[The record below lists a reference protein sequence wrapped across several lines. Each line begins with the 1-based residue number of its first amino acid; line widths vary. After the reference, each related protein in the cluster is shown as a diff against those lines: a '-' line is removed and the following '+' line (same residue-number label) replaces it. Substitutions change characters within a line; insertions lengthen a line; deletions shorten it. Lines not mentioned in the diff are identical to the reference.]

1 MKVKSLK
8 TNNFQGLE
16 GVHEFNF
23 GKITALAQ
31 PNGSGKTSLI
41 NALRYGLTGV
51 EPAGDVITRGA
62 SSMAVRVV
70 LENDSSFLRQ
80 QYAEK
85 KKKSRY
91 FVGNAS
97 STLSKLNEF
106 ICNEL
111 GGVDVNT
118 AKMVSSGE
126 LLTQM
131 TSQQFGEML
140 LRYLPESMTV
150 ETILERFSGKN
161 EEQEK
166 IVRDFFPEGEF
177 GVEKINEFHNLL
189 KERRKLVKEK
199 ITEVNALINSLGSVP
214 PEESI
219 SDIEE
224 KIKSTTDKRDE
235 VIKAQE
241 AMKNYN
247 QILSQINMRN
257 SQIQQIDNELAQL
270 KGVHHTDEEINSTFG
285 LLSNSRNIEQGIKAS
300 LNSLVQTKKTLDEA
314 IENISKPICPL
325 SAKIKCTV
333 DKTPVLKELE
343 EQRDSLV
350 QDYKNQRDSYI
361 ELANQIKQLEAKYE
375 QMINE
380 NNAYLRVQDKL
391 KMKEQLLS
399 QTITLPEKPE
409 DSGSVE
415 ALNSELSNLQQRL
428 LFVTNYSKKETY
440 EEKLKGLTQKHLDY
454 ENLVLAFSPKGE
466 VKEAITSYYMDEFS
480 EPCNEKAS
488 KLFPGMKLKFVSE
501 NGVKVLTDPNGS
513 GEYLEFTSLSGGEQA
528 SVMFLLVS
536 MLASLSGMGIIIL
549 DELSVLDDVV
559 FENLVRVLHENQDEF
574 DMCLLASVDHVDT
587 LKTLK
592 KYDIP
597 VIHLNTKNAKESKND
612 DAVNIE
618 ENVKPEAAP
627 EDNHEIAEEHSDNAE
642 EQDEVVISSDD
653 SVEESKKL
661 AVIDGL
667 KDLVEKTAEE
677 TANMR
682 FVPSDDDILEEE
694 LEDDEDE
701 DESELLNHEVESPDA
716 IGNEFEILNEDL
728 TEVAEDVEDVE
739 KTEAQPEALET
750 TSNEVDL
757 QSLGLDKGKAKV
769 VTDFIINE
777 SSEDGSLEGSAK
789 EIAEKLDISQ
799 PTVSKV
805 LKKLQEE
812 NLLTSVKRGLWKLSK
827 ELMDVNG
834 K

>member
-23 GKITALAQ
+23 SKITALAQ

-126 LLTQM
+126 LLTKM

-177 GVEKINEFHNLL
+177 GVEKINEFHELL
-189 KERRKLVKEK
+189 KERRRLVKEK

-224 KIKSTTDKRDE
+224 KIKATTDKRDE

-343 EQRDSLV
+343 AQRDSLV

-361 ELANQIKQLEAKYE
+361 ELANQIKQLETKYE
-375 QMINE
+375 QMISE
-380 NNAYLRVQDKL
+380 NNTYLRMQDKL

-409 DSGSVE
+409 DIGSVE

-488 KLFPGMKLKFVSE
+488 KLFPGMNLKFVSE

-513 GEYLEFTSLSGGEQA
+513 GEHLEFTSLSGGEQA

-574 DMCLLASVDHVDT
+574 DMCLLASVDHTDT
-587 LKTLK
+587 LKTLQ

-597 VIHLNTKNAKESKND
+597 VIHLNTRNAEESKND
-612 DAVNIE
+612 DAVDVE
-618 ENVKPEAAP
+618 ENVKPEVVS
-627 EDNHEIAEEHSDNAE
+627 EDNYEIAEKHSDNAE
-642 EQDEVVISSDD
+642 EQEEVVIPSDD
-653 SVEESKKL
+653 SVEGNKKL

-682 FVPSDDDILEEE
+682 FIPSDDDILEEE

-701 DESELLNHEVESPDA
+701 SELLNHEVKSSDVNE
-716 IGNEFEILNEDL
+716 NEFEILNEDL
-728 TEVAEDVEDVE
+728 AEAVEDVE
-739 KTEAQPEALET
+739 EAEVQPEALEI

-777 SSEDGSLEGSAK
+777 SSEDGMLEGSAK

-827 ELMDVNG
+827 ELMDANG

>member
-1 MKVKSLK
+1 
-8 TNNFQGLE
+8 
-16 GVHEFNF
+16 
-23 GKITALAQ
+23 
-31 PNGSGKTSLI
+31 
-41 NALRYGLTGV
+41 
-51 EPAGDVITRGA
+51 
-62 SSMAVRVV
+62 MAVRVV

-409 DSGSVE
+409 DIGSVE

-618 ENVKPEAAP
+618 ENVKPEVAP
-627 EDNHEIAEEHSDNAE
+627 EDNYEIAEEHSDNAE
-642 EQDEVVISSDD
+642 EQEEEVAIPSED
-653 SVEESKKL
+653 SVEGNKKL

-682 FVPSDDDILEEE
+682 FIPSDDDILEEE

-728 TEVAEDVEDVE
+728 TEVAEDVE

>member
-8 TNNFQGLE
+8 TNNFQWLE

-343 EQRDSLV
+343 VQRDSLV

-409 DSGSVE
+409 DIGSVE

-528 SVMFLLVS
+528 SVIFLLVS

-642 EQDEVVISSDD
+642 EQDEVVIPSDD

-701 DESELLNHEVESPDA
+701 SELLNHEVESPDVNV
-716 IGNEFEILNEDL
+716 NEFEILNEDL
-728 TEVAEDVEDVE
+728 TEVAEVAEDVE
-739 KTEAQPEALET
+739 ETEAQPEALET
-750 TSNEVDL
+750 TSNEVNL

-812 NLLTSVKRGLWKLSK
+812 NLITSVKRGLWKLSK

>member
-1 MKVKSLK
+1 M
-8 TNNFQGLE
+8 
-16 GVHEFNF
+16 
-23 GKITALAQ
+23 
-31 PNGSGKTSLI
+31 
-41 NALRYGLTGV
+41 
-51 EPAGDVITRGA
+51 
-62 SSMAVRVV
+62 
-70 LENDSSFLRQ
+70 RQ

-126 LLTQM
+126 LLTKM

-177 GVEKINEFHNLL
+177 GVEKINEFHELL
-189 KERRKLVKEK
+189 KERRRLVKEK

-214 PEESI
+214 PEESV

-224 KIKSTTDKRDE
+224 KIKEATNKRDE

-343 EQRDSLV
+343 AQRDSLV

-375 QMINE
+375 QMISE

-409 DSGSVE
+409 DIGSVE

-488 KLFPGMKLKFVSE
+488 QLFPGMNLKFVSE

-513 GEYLEFTSLSGGEQA
+513 GKYLEFTSLSGGEQA

-612 DAVNIE
+612 DAVDVE
-618 ENVKPEAAP
+618 ENVKSEVAP
-627 EDNHEIAEEHSDNAE
+627 EDNHEIAEEYSDNAE
-642 EQDEVVISSDD
+642 EQEEVVIPSDD
-653 SVEESKKL
+653 SVEGNKKL

-701 DESELLNHEVESPDA
+701 SELLNHEVESPDVN
-716 IGNEFEILNEDL
+716 GNEFEILNEDL
-728 TEVAEDVEDVE
+728 TEVAEEVEDVE
-739 KTEAQPEALET
+739 ETETQPETLET

-757 QSLGLDKGKAKV
+757 QSLGLDKGKVKV

-812 NLLTSVKRGLWKLSK
+812 NLITSVKRGLWKLSK

>member
-23 GKITALAQ
+23 SKITALAQ

-126 LLTQM
+126 LLTKM

-177 GVEKINEFHNLL
+177 GVEKINEFHELL
-189 KERRKLVKEK
+189 KERRRLVKEK

-224 KIKSTTDKRDE
+224 KIKATTDKRDE

-343 EQRDSLV
+343 AQRDSLV

-361 ELANQIKQLEAKYE
+361 ELANQIKQLETKYE
-375 QMINE
+375 QMISE
-380 NNAYLRVQDKL
+380 NNTYLRMQDKL
-391 KMKEQLLS
+391 KIKEQLFS

-409 DSGSVE
+409 DIGSVE

-488 KLFPGMKLKFVSE
+488 KLFPGMNLKFVSE

-513 GEYLEFTSLSGGEQA
+513 GEHLEFTSLSGGEQA

-597 VIHLNTKNAKESKND
+597 VIHLNTRNAEESKND
-612 DAVNIE
+612 DAVDVE
-618 ENVKPEAAP
+618 ENVKPEVVS
-627 EDNHEIAEEHSDNAE
+627 EDNYEIAEKHSDNAE
-642 EQDEVVISSDD
+642 EQEEVVIPSDD
-653 SVEESKKL
+653 SVEGNKKL

-682 FVPSDDDILEEE
+682 FIPSDNDILEEE

-701 DESELLNHEVESPDA
+701 SELLNHEVKSSDVNE
-716 IGNEFEILNEDL
+716 NEFEILNEDL
-728 TEVAEDVEDVE
+728 AEAVEDVE
-739 KTEAQPEALET
+739 EAEVQPEALEI

-777 SSEDGSLEGSAK
+777 SSEDGMLEGSAK

-827 ELMDVNG
+827 ELMDANG

>member
-1 MKVKSLK
+1 M
-8 TNNFQGLE
+8 
-16 GVHEFNF
+16 
-23 GKITALAQ
+23 
-31 PNGSGKTSLI
+31 
-41 NALRYGLTGV
+41 
-51 EPAGDVITRGA
+51 
-62 SSMAVRVV
+62 
-70 LENDSSFLRQ
+70 
-80 QYAEK
+80 
-85 KKKSRY
+85 
-91 FVGNAS
+91 
-97 STLSKLNEF
+97 
-106 ICNEL
+106 
-111 GGVDVNT
+111 
-118 AKMVSSGE
+118 
-126 LLTQM
+126 
-131 TSQQFGEML
+131 
-140 LRYLPESMTV
+140 
-150 ETILERFSGKN
+150 
-161 EEQEK
+161 
-166 IVRDFFPEGEF
+166 
-177 GVEKINEFHNLL
+177 
-189 KERRKLVKEK
+189 
-199 ITEVNALINSLGSVP
+199 P

-409 DSGSVE
+409 DIGSVE

-642 EQDEVVISSDD
+642 EQDEVVIPSDD

-701 DESELLNHEVESPDA
+701 SELLNHEVESPDVNV
-716 IGNEFEILNEDL
+716 NEFEILNEDL
-728 TEVAEDVEDVE
+728 TEVAEVAEDVE
-739 KTEAQPEALET
+739 ETEAQPEALET
-750 TSNEVDL
+750 TSNEVNL

-812 NLLTSVKRGLWKLSK
+812 NLITSVKRGLWKLSK

>member
-1 MKVKSLK
+1 
-8 TNNFQGLE
+8 
-16 GVHEFNF
+16 
-23 GKITALAQ
+23 
-31 PNGSGKTSLI
+31 
-41 NALRYGLTGV
+41 
-51 EPAGDVITRGA
+51 
-62 SSMAVRVV
+62 
-70 LENDSSFLRQ
+70 
-80 QYAEK
+80 
-85 KKKSRY
+85 
-91 FVGNAS
+91 
-97 STLSKLNEF
+97 
-106 ICNEL
+106 
-111 GGVDVNT
+111 
-118 AKMVSSGE
+118 MVSSGE

-214 PEESI
+214 PKESI

-409 DSGSVE
+409 DIGSVE

-536 MLASLSGMGIIIL
+536 MLATLSGMGIIIL

-587 LKTLK
+587 LK

-618 ENVKPEAAP
+618 ENVKPEVAP
-627 EDNHEIAEEHSDNAE
+627 EDNYEIAEEHSDNAE
-642 EQDEVVISSDD
+642 EQDEVVIPSDD

-701 DESELLNHEVESPDA
+701 SELLNHEVESPDVNV
-716 IGNEFEILNEDL
+716 NEFEILNEDL
-728 TEVAEDVEDVE
+728 TEVAEVAEDVE
-739 KTEAQPEALET
+739 ETEAQPEALET
-750 TSNEVDL
+750 TSNEVNL

-812 NLLTSVKRGLWKLSK
+812 NLITSVKRGLWKLSK

>member
-1 MKVKSLK
+1 M
-8 TNNFQGLE
+8 
-16 GVHEFNF
+16 
-23 GKITALAQ
+23 
-31 PNGSGKTSLI
+31 
-41 NALRYGLTGV
+41 
-51 EPAGDVITRGA
+51 
-62 SSMAVRVV
+62 
-70 LENDSSFLRQ
+70 
-80 QYAEK
+80 
-85 KKKSRY
+85 
-91 FVGNAS
+91 
-97 STLSKLNEF
+97 
-106 ICNEL
+106 
-111 GGVDVNT
+111 
-118 AKMVSSGE
+118 
-126 LLTQM
+126 
-131 TSQQFGEML
+131 
-140 LRYLPESMTV
+140 
-150 ETILERFSGKN
+150 
-161 EEQEK
+161 
-166 IVRDFFPEGEF
+166 
-177 GVEKINEFHNLL
+177 
-189 KERRKLVKEK
+189 
-199 ITEVNALINSLGSVP
+199 
-214 PEESI
+214 I
-219 SDIEE
+219 S
-224 KIKSTTDKRDE
+224 
-235 VIKAQE
+235 
-241 AMKNYN
+241 
-247 QILSQINMRN
+247 
-257 SQIQQIDNELAQL
+257 
-270 KGVHHTDEEINSTFG
+270 
-285 LLSNSRNIEQGIKAS
+285 
-300 LNSLVQTKKTLDEA
+300 
-314 IENISKPICPL
+314 
-325 SAKIKCTV
+325 
-333 DKTPVLKELE
+333 
-343 EQRDSLV
+343 
-350 QDYKNQRDSYI
+350 
-361 ELANQIKQLEAKYE
+361 
-375 QMINE
+375 E

-409 DSGSVE
+409 DIGSVE

-488 KLFPGMKLKFVSE
+488 KLFPGMNLKFVSE

-618 ENVKPEAAP
+618 ENVKPEVAP
-627 EDNHEIAEEHSDNAE
+627 EDNHEIAEEHSDDAE
-642 EQDEVVISSDD
+642 EQDEVVIPSDD
-653 SVEESKKL
+653 SVEENEKL

-701 DESELLNHEVESPDA
+701 SELLNHEVESPDFN
-716 IGNEFEILNEDL
+716 GNEFEILNENL
-728 TEVAEDVEDVE
+728 TEVVEDVE
-739 KTEAQPEALET
+739 EAEVQPEALKT
-750 TSNEVDL
+750 TSNAVDL

-777 SSEDGSLEGSAK
+777 SSEGGLLEGSAK

-812 NLLTSVKRGLWKLSK
+812 NLITSVKRGLWKLSK

>member
-8 TNNFQGLE
+8 VNNFQGLE

-161 EEQEK
+161 EEQKK

-214 PEESI
+214 PEETV

-224 KIKSTTDKRDE
+224 KIKATTDKRDE

-343 EQRDSLV
+343 AQRDSLV

-361 ELANQIKQLEAKYE
+361 ELANQIKQLETKYE

-409 DSGSVE
+409 DIGSVE

-642 EQDEVVISSDD
+642 EQDEVVIPSDD

-701 DESELLNHEVESPDA
+701 SELLNHEVESPDVNV
-716 IGNEFEILNEDL
+716 NEFEILNEDL
-728 TEVAEDVEDVE
+728 TEVAEVAEDVE
-739 KTEAQPEALET
+739 ETEAQPEALET
-750 TSNEVDL
+750 TSNEVNL

-812 NLLTSVKRGLWKLSK
+812 NLITSVKRGLWKLSK

>member
-1 MKVKSLK
+1 M
-8 TNNFQGLE
+8 
-16 GVHEFNF
+16 
-23 GKITALAQ
+23 
-31 PNGSGKTSLI
+31 
-41 NALRYGLTGV
+41 
-51 EPAGDVITRGA
+51 
-62 SSMAVRVV
+62 
-70 LENDSSFLRQ
+70 
-80 QYAEK
+80 
-85 KKKSRY
+85 
-91 FVGNAS
+91 
-97 STLSKLNEF
+97 
-106 ICNEL
+106 
-111 GGVDVNT
+111 
-118 AKMVSSGE
+118 
-126 LLTQM
+126 
-131 TSQQFGEML
+131 
-140 LRYLPESMTV
+140 
-150 ETILERFSGKN
+150 
-161 EEQEK
+161 
-166 IVRDFFPEGEF
+166 
-177 GVEKINEFHNLL
+177 
-189 KERRKLVKEK
+189 
-199 ITEVNALINSLGSVP
+199 
-214 PEESI
+214 
-219 SDIEE
+219 
-224 KIKSTTDKRDE
+224 
-235 VIKAQE
+235 
-241 AMKNYN
+241 
-247 QILSQINMRN
+247 
-257 SQIQQIDNELAQL
+257 
-270 KGVHHTDEEINSTFG
+270 
-285 LLSNSRNIEQGIKAS
+285 
-300 LNSLVQTKKTLDEA
+300 
-314 IENISKPICPL
+314 
-325 SAKIKCTV
+325 
-333 DKTPVLKELE
+333 
-343 EQRDSLV
+343 V

-375 QMINE
+375 QMISE

-409 DSGSVE
+409 DIGSVE

-440 EEKLKGLTQKHLDY
+440 EEKLKALTQKHLDY

-488 KLFPGMKLKFVSE
+488 KLFPGMNLKFVSE

-574 DMCLLASVDHVDT
+574 DMCLLASVDHADT

-597 VIHLNTKNAKESKND
+597 VIHLNTKNAEESTND
-612 DAVNIE
+612 DAVDVE
-618 ENVKPEAAP
+618 KNVEVETAP

-642 EQDEVVISSDD
+642 EQEEVVFPSDD
-653 SVEESKKL
+653 SVEGNKKL

-701 DESELLNHEVESPDA
+701 SELLNHEVESPDVN
-716 IGNEFEILNEDL
+716 GNEFEILNEDL
-728 TEVAEDVEDVE
+728 TEVAEDVEETGV
-739 KTEAQPEALET
+739 QSEALET

-777 SSEDGSLEGSAK
+777 SSEVGSLEGSAK

-812 NLLTSVKRGLWKLSK
+812 NLITSVKRGLWKLSK

>member
-1 MKVKSLK
+1 MEK
-8 TNNFQGLE
+8 T
-16 GVHEFNF
+16 
-23 GKITALAQ
+23 
-31 PNGSGKTSLI
+31 
-41 NALRYGLTGV
+41 
-51 EPAGDVITRGA
+51 
-62 SSMAVRVV
+62 
-70 LENDSSFLRQ
+70 
-80 QYAEK
+80 
-85 KKKSRY
+85 KSR
-91 FVGNAS
+91 
-97 STLSKLNEF
+97 
-106 ICNEL
+106 
-111 GGVDVNT
+111 
-118 AKMVSSGE
+118 
-126 LLTQM
+126 
-131 TSQQFGEML
+131 
-140 LRYLPESMTV
+140 
-150 ETILERFSGKN
+150 
-161 EEQEK
+161 K

-409 DSGSVE
+409 DIGSVE

-642 EQDEVVISSDD
+642 EQEEEVAIPSED
-653 SVEESKKL
+653 SVEGNKKL

>member
-1 MKVKSLK
+1 M
-8 TNNFQGLE
+8 
-16 GVHEFNF
+16 
-23 GKITALAQ
+23 
-31 PNGSGKTSLI
+31 
-41 NALRYGLTGV
+41 
-51 EPAGDVITRGA
+51 
-62 SSMAVRVV
+62 
-70 LENDSSFLRQ
+70 
-80 QYAEK
+80 
-85 KKKSRY
+85 
-91 FVGNAS
+91 
-97 STLSKLNEF
+97 
-106 ICNEL
+106 
-111 GGVDVNT
+111 
-118 AKMVSSGE
+118 
-126 LLTQM
+126 
-131 TSQQFGEML
+131 
-140 LRYLPESMTV
+140 
-150 ETILERFSGKN
+150 
-161 EEQEK
+161 
-166 IVRDFFPEGEF
+166 
-177 GVEKINEFHNLL
+177 
-189 KERRKLVKEK
+189 
-199 ITEVNALINSLGSVP
+199 P

-409 DSGSVE
+409 DIGSVE

-612 DAVNIE
+612 DAINIE

-642 EQDEVVISSDD
+642 EQDEVVIPSDD

-701 DESELLNHEVESPDA
+701 SELLNHEVESPDVNV
-716 IGNEFEILNEDL
+716 NEFEILNEDL
-728 TEVAEDVEDVE
+728 TEVAEDVEE
-739 KTEAQPEALET
+739 TEAQPEALET
-750 TSNEVDL
+750 TSNEVNL

-812 NLLTSVKRGLWKLSK
+812 NLITSVKRGLWKLSK

>member
-224 KIKSTTDKRDE
+224 KIKATTDKRDE

-270 KGVHHTDEEINSTFG
+270 KGIHHTDEEINSTFE
-285 LLSNSRNIEQGIKAS
+285 LLSSSRNIEQGIKAS

-343 EQRDSLV
+343 AQRDSLV

-361 ELANQIKQLEAKYE
+361 ELANQIKQLETKYE
-375 QMINE
+375 QMISE

-409 DSGSVE
+409 DIGSLEV
-415 ALNSELSNLQQRL
+415 LNSELSNLQQRL

-440 EEKLKGLTQKHLDY
+440 EEKLKVLTQKHLDY

-488 KLFPGMKLKFVSE
+488 KLFPGMNLKFVSE

-574 DMCLLASVDHVDT
+574 DMCLLASVDHTDT
-587 LKTLK
+587 LKTLQ

-597 VIHLNTKNAKESKND
+597 VIHLDTKNTEEPKTN
-612 DAVNIE
+612 DAVE
-618 ENVKPEAAP
+618 VVKTETAP
-627 EDNHEIAEEHSDNAE
+627 EDNHEIAEEHLDNVE
-642 EQDEVVISSDD
+642 EQEEVAISSED
-653 SVEESKKL
+653 SFEENKKL

-667 KDLVEKTAEE
+667 KDLVEKTVEE

-701 DESELLNHEVESPDA
+701 SELLNHEVEFPDVN
-716 IGNEFEILNEDL
+716 GNEFEILNEDL
-728 TEVAEDVEDVE
+728 TEVAEDVE
-739 KTEAQPEALET
+739 KTEVQPEALET
-750 TSNEVDL
+750 TSNENEVDL

-769 VTDFIINE
+769 VIDFIINE
-777 SSEDGSLEGSAK
+777 SSEDGLLEGSAK

>member
-300 LNSLVQTKKTLDEA
+300 LNSLVQTKK
-314 IENISKPICPL
+314 
-325 SAKIKCTV
+325 
-333 DKTPVLKELE
+333 
-343 EQRDSLV
+343 RW
-350 QDYKNQRDSYI
+350 
-361 ELANQIKQLEAKYE
+361 
-375 QMINE
+375 
-380 NNAYLRVQDKL
+380 
-391 KMKEQLLS
+391 
-399 QTITLPEKPE
+399 
-409 DSGSVE
+409 
-415 ALNSELSNLQQRL
+415 
-428 LFVTNYSKKETY
+428 
-440 EEKLKGLTQKHLDY
+440 
-454 ENLVLAFSPKGE
+454 
-466 VKEAITSYYMDEFS
+466 
-480 EPCNEKAS
+480 
-488 KLFPGMKLKFVSE
+488 MKL
-501 NGVKVLTDPNGS
+501 
-513 GEYLEFTSLSGGEQA
+513 
-528 SVMFLLVS
+528 
-536 MLASLSGMGIIIL
+536 
-549 DELSVLDDVV
+549 
-559 FENLVRVLHENQDEF
+559 
-574 DMCLLASVDHVDT
+574 
-587 LKTLK
+587 LKTFQSQFVLCRLK
-592 KYDIP
+592 
-597 VIHLNTKNAKESKND
+597 LN
-612 DAVNIE
+612 VQLI
-618 ENVKPEAAP
+618 
-627 EDNHEIAEEHSDNAE
+627 
-642 EQDEVVISSDD
+642 
-653 SVEESKKL
+653 KL
-661 AVIDGL
+661 P
-667 KDLVEKTAEE
+667 
-677 TANMR
+677 
-682 FVPSDDDILEEE
+682 F
-694 LEDDEDE
+694 
-701 DESELLNHEVESPDA
+701 
-716 IGNEFEILNEDL
+716 
-728 TEVAEDVEDVE
+728 
-739 KTEAQPEALET
+739 
-750 TSNEVDL
+750 
-757 QSLGLDKGKAKV
+757 
-769 VTDFIINE
+769 
-777 SSEDGSLEGSAK
+777 
-789 EIAEKLDISQ
+789 
-799 PTVSKV
+799 
-805 LKKLQEE
+805 
-812 NLLTSVKRGLWKLSK
+812 
-827 ELMDVNG
+827 
-834 K
+834 